1 MAGETNRLLS
11 DLTEQELL
19 DLAAANPKVYKA
31 LVDSDPRVRL
41 FETLYKDPKKA
52 AIIEEMGIEVAPDSN
67 LARARRHARAEIAD
81 DVAAVKNLRKEL
93 EDGKKKEA
101 ETHFQAE
108 VRDAA
113 TELGFTLQDKDLGD
127 IVTFMKDNEYGP
139 KAVKKAV
146 EAFFEGRE
154 PAEPNFVSDHT
165 FQFEDAGSDYIKK
178 LTEAPPFTDTS
189 NLTLQHAEQVWNDM
203 FGKQGGPGRVKRALT
218 GR

>member
-1 MAGETNRLLS
+1 MATNERLLS

-19 DLAAANPKVYKA
+19 ELAAGNPRVAKA

-52 AIIEEMGIEVAPDSN
+52 AVIEEMGIEVAPDSN

-81 DVAAVKNLRKEL
+81 DVTAVKNLRKEL
-93 EDGKKKEA
+93 EDGKKQEA
-101 ETHFQAE
+101 EARFQSS

-113 TELGFTLQDKDLGD
+113 TELGFTVNDKDLGD
-127 IVTFMKDNEYGP
+127 LVTFMKDNEYGP

-146 EAFFEGRE
+146 EAFFEGKE
-154 PAEPNFVSDHT
+154 PAEPNAGFTSEHT
-165 FQFEDAGSDYIKK
+165 FQFEDEGSDYVKK

-189 NLTLQHAEQVWNDM
+189 TMTLQHAERVWNDM
-203 FGKQGGPGRVKRALT
+203 FGKQGGPGRAKRAI